1 MKKASKIL
9 LSALL
14 MFSMMFTMT
23 VNAEEQT
30 PTTPQDEQTPTVQ
43 QSTPTSKGIADLTEA
58 DFNSIIPSSIDVAM
72 TKTEYANI
80 LVENE
85 YGIGYDKA
93 DAKIKEKIISL
104 FSDNGYTIE
113 SSKINVYIFS
123 DLVIDKKTIAINN
136 FKKEV
141 TINFTKEQNYNATD
155 ETYVKNAVNNIKL
168 AKYTDIFG
176 GGTYDAVF
184 TMYDINDKEADV
196 KFGNRFNELTNKK
209 SDFNYL
215 INDSS
220 ITIKHM
226 AFSGGHSYYYNGVIN
241 EFGYILY
248 IYKNNVLYATK
259 EIRDVGAYGTTLENG
274 TSIAMGKLNNVD
286 NKDIFTEMAKELNK
300 NGCGNIIG
308 AYELTA
314 YGTTTD
320 NMKVSF
326 TLGNEYNGKGV
337 KILHKKHDNT
347 YELFTTTVEN
357 GKATITVSEFS
368 PFMIALS
375 DSNDRGTAAPS
386 EDTNNTTSAPN
397 NAQTSSIDIVLYSIL
412 AIGSLLGITYIV
424 VKNRKKVA

>member
-80 LVENE
+80 LVEENDDFSAQ
-85 YGIGYDKA
+85 YDKA
-93 DAKIKEKIISL
+93 NEKIKEKIISL

-113 SSKINVYIFS
+113 SSKVNVYIV
-123 DLVIDKKTIAINN
+123 DDKVLDKKIIAINN
-136 FKKEV
+136 FRKNV
-141 TINFTKEQNYNATD
+141 NINFTKEQNYNATD
-155 ETYVKNAVNNIKL
+155 EAYVKNAVNNIKL

-184 TMYDINDKEADV
+184 TMYDINDTEADT
-196 KFGNRFNELTNKK
+196 KFINKTT
-209 SDFNYL
+209 DFNYL

-226 AFSGGHSYYYNGVIN
+226 AFSGGHSHYYNGVIN

-286 NKDIFTEMAKELNK
+286 NKDIFTEMINELNK
-300 NGCGNIIG
+300 KGCGNIIG
-308 AYELTA
+308 AYELTV

-326 TLGNEYNGKGV
+326 TLGNMYNGKGV

>member
-1 MKKASKIL
+1 MKKTSKIL

-30 PTTPQDEQTPTVQ
+30 PTTQQDEQTSTVQ
-43 QSTPTSKGIADLTEA
+43 KSTLTSKGIADLTEA
-58 DFNSIIPSSIDVAM
+58 DFNSIVPSSIDVAM

-80 LVENE
+80 LVEENYDKLLE
-85 YGIGYDKA
+85 EKYDKA
-93 DAKIKEKIISL
+93 NEKIKEKIISL

-113 SSKINVYIFS
+113 SSKVNVYE
-123 DLVIDKKTIAINN
+123 DNDVVLDKKIIAINN
-136 FKKEV
+136 FKKNV
-141 TINFTKEQNYNATD
+141 NINFTKEQNYNETD

-168 AKYTDIFG
+168 AKYTDIWG

-184 TMYDINDKEADV
+184 TMYDINDTEADT
-196 KFGNRFNELTNKK
+196 KFGNRSNELMDKK

-226 AFSGGHSYYYNGVIN
+226 AIAGGHSQYYNGVIN
-241 EFGYILY
+241 DFGYILY
-248 IYKNNVLYATK
+248 FYKNNVLYATK

-286 NKDIFTEMAKELNK
+286 NKDIFTEMIQELNK

-375 DSNDRGTAAPS
+375 DSNDRGTAAP
-386 EDTNNTTSAPN
+386 N